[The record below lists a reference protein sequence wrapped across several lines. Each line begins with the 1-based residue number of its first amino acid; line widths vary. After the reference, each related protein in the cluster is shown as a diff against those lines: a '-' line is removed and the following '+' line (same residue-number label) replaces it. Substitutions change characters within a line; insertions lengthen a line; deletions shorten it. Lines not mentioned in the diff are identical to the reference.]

1 MLIINSVK
9 AARDLM
15 EKKGAIYSD
24 RPRLVFGGELVGW
37 DRSLALTPYGE
48 RFRAFRRLSHRLF
61 GSRAQTEKYHSL
73 EERETKLFL
82 RRVVKDPNGLVKHI
96 RKSVFYVLAL
106 ARHADSCC
114 IRWQTGGSHHSHAY
128 TWLRGGRRRRPYR

>member
-1 MLIINSVK
+1 MVILNSAQTAVELLDRK
-9 AARDLM
+9 SS
-15 EKKGAIYSD
+15 IYSD

-82 RRVVKDPNGLVKHI
+82 RRVVNEPNGLVKHI
-96 RKSVFYVLAL
+96 RKLVFCVLSVGV
-106 ARHADSCC
+106 
-114 IRWQTGGSHHSHAY
+114 
-128 TWLRGGRRRRPYR
+128 PY